1 MEYQLRITQTNGA
14 AEVHT
19 LASQELTIGSDASS
33 DICLLGESKLLPK
46 HILIA
51 PRSDACWISTA
62 RGAPLWDQE
71 GLAIE
76 GAFVPWG
83 SRLSLGGCV
92 FELQACEIAN
102 SSDPAGNLSGVDAD
116 KGSDSTKAPSPIIIM
131 LLLCTL
137 VYTALGFLEEP
148 ETMASKLPADAP
160 ELFEGEH
167 SCSGKNLAHR
177 ARIAEDKAFAKSE
190 RTVFE
195 KQDGVSAVE
204 LFAEAEACYTAA
216 HLTEDAKYVA
226 ARGSELR
233 EELSEEYK
241 LLRMRLAR
249 ALSEEDD
256 DLASSQLKQ
265 LLALLRHRSD
275 TSYVLRLRRLEL
287 QLSKQGL
294 QP

>member
-1 MEYQLRITQTNGA
+1 MEYQLQITQSNGISDL
-14 AEVHT
+14 HT
-19 LASQELTIGSDASS
+19 LTEREFTIGSDASS
-33 DICLLGESKLLPK
+33 DICLVGESKLLPK

-51 PRSDACWISTA
+51 PRTDSCWISTA

-71 GLAIE
+71 GQAIE

-83 SRLSLGGCV
+83 SRLSLGSCV
-92 FELQACEIAN
+92 FELQAVENKAKDESLRN
-102 SSDPAGNLSGVDAD
+102 FSSTPAD
-116 KGSDSTKAPSPIIIM
+116 KPGEPTKAPSPIIIM

-137 VYTALGFLEEP
+137 AYTALGFMGEP

-167 SCSGKNLAHR
+167 SCTGENLAHR
-177 ARIAEDKAFAKSE
+177 ARIAEDAAVAKSE

-204 LFAEAEACYTAA
+204 LFAQAEACYSAA
-216 HLTEDAKYVA
+216 RLTEDANYVA

-241 LLRMRLAR
+241 LLRLRLAR
-249 ALSEEDD
+249 ALSEGDD
-256 DLASSQLKQ
+256 DLASSQLRQ
-265 LLALLRHRSD
+265 LLALLQHRGD
-275 TSYVLRLRRLEL
+275 TSYVLSLRRLQL
-287 QLSKQGL
+287 RLSKQGL